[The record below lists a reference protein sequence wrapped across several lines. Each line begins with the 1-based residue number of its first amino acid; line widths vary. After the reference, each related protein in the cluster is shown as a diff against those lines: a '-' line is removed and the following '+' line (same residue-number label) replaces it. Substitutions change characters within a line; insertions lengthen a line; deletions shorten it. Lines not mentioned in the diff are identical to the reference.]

1 MTSGHARAL
10 VTGPGLA
17 AGVLLPLLAG
27 SATAADDGFFKGPG
41 MEGFVKIEVYEADGD
56 GDGEKETTV
65 RRFRNIAGDSMF
77 TMTTGEKLWA
87 WSLDSV
93 GDDDSDIAV
102 NYVLRDKDCD
112 GRFDQRYRL
121 DEEFTPPDCV
131 K

>member
-17 AGVLLPLLAG
+17 AGVLLLLLAG
-27 SATAADDGFFKGPG
+27 SATAAEEGFFKGPG

-87 WSLDSV
+87 WSLESV
-93 GDDDSDIAV
+93 QEDGIEH
-102 NYVLRDKDCD
+102 NYVLFDSDCD
-112 GRFDQRYRL
+112 GRFDRRYGL
-121 DEEFTPPDCV
+121 DEEFTPPDCL